1 MVGESHHGWR
11 MPEPNSSASSS
22 TFVDKAP
29 TTVSNPIQTTQVKP
43 KLKIPSIP
51 CLDLPTAPE
60 GCVWEVT
67 DGLPQL
73 VYNGVSKPAINNEES
88 SKSIPDSKV
97 ENSQIIGALTAR
109 IQQLEARTD
118 PKKRTSNS
126 TSAPFGACTM
136 PQPPPLP
143 SGFDHFSATYPPFMK
158 SPPPPPPPGF
168 DHFSTTYPPFVKPP
182 PPPPLPPPTY
192 MAPPP
197 PPPLCLIPSPPS
209 PLLSSFPLIF
219 PDSKTAK
226 DKKPF
231 NDRQNLDESWRSS
244 SPPRPRRRR
253 SFSRSR
259 SRSSSIVSHRR
270 LDYVLE
276 EVNTSSDLIRIY
288 SDDSDED
295 SEDFETD
302 AVVLLKPFNQKA
314 YTTRFEASSI
324 DFKQYEWLI
333 KYAQP
338 GRWYSWIGAEDLAQ
352 LSKWER
358 NPACHEMLPVTR
370 FVTPLERV
378 KPTRLE
384 VPRIDIGRAL
394 STSTVP
400 HDGCLCGEWRK
411 KHDGKDCADYAGDKS
426 LTYYSVLE
434 SKHGTPSSHHERPLP
449 MYEWVN
455 ENRPRDVTV
464 GAPIFKVVKS
474 SSRKAAAAQ
483 AFYDAGAN
491 SWSTVFVCVLPGVDP
506 IADVDAE
513 VTFEHITTR
522 RDLLREAKAGEEL
535 RVLY

>member
-1 MVGESHHGWR
+1 MSDYEVVMVGESHHEWR
-11 MPEPNSSASSS
+11 MPEPNSSASSL

-29 TTVSNPIQTTQVKP
+29 TTVSNPIQTTQGKP
-43 KLKIPSIP
+43 KLKM
-51 CLDLPTAPE
+51 
-60 GCVWEVT
+60 
-67 DGLPQL
+67 
-73 VYNGVSKPAINNEES
+73 PATNNEES
-88 SKSIPDSKV
+88 SKSNPDSKV
-97 ENSQIIGALTAR
+97 ENSQIIEALTAR
-109 IQQLEARTD
+109 IQQLEAQTD
-118 PKKRTSNS
+118 PKKRTCNS
-126 TSAPFGACTM
+126 TNAPFGACTM
-136 PQPPPLP
+136 PQPPPP
-143 SGFDHFSATYPPFMK
+143 PPGFDHFSATYPPFFK
-158 SPPPPPPPGF
+158 PPPPPPPPGF
-168 DHFSTTYPPFVKPP
+168 DHLSATHSPFVKPP
-182 PPPPLPPPTY
+182 PPPSPPATFV
-192 MAPPP
+192 APPP
-197 PPPLCLIPSPPS
+197 PPPLCFIPSPPAPLRSFS
-209 PLLSSFPLIF
+209 PIIF
-219 PDSKTAK
+219 TDSKTAK
-226 DKKPF
+226 EKKPF
-231 NDRQNLDESWRSS
+231 NDRQNLGESWRSS
-244 SPPRPRRRR
+244 SPPRPCRRQ

-295 SEDFETD
+295 AEDFETD

-434 SKHGTPSSHHERPLP
+434 SKHGAPSSHHERPLP

-455 ENRPRDVTV
+455 ENRPRDVSS
-464 GAPIFKVVKS
+464 GEPIFKVVKS

-491 SWSTVFVCVLPGVDP
+491 GWSTVFVCVLPGVDP
-506 IADVDAE
+506 MANVDTE
-513 VTFEHITTR
+513 FTFEHITTR